1 MKILDS
7 LWVEKYRP
15 RKLEDLVLTKE
26 YSIIFKRFIDQN
38 EIGHLLFAGPPG
50 SGKTTFARILTSK
63 FGVLQNRKDNL
74 LEINGSA
81 KETRG
86 ISYVQDVI
94 EPYLRI
100 PPLGNDHH
108 KIVFIDEGD
117 FLTDAAFNSL
127 RNPIE
132 RYSKHGRFILTCN
145 YISKIP
151 DPLQSRFQSFT
162 FNQLPVDFIFDY
174 CSKILKTEA
183 VEFDEKDLKFVIS
196 NLHPD
201 VRKIVNT
208 LQRSSVDNRLVVNKE
223 SIFTTEKKIMAYI
236 IELVSYIAKEE
247 NHKISSC
254 INSIIEL
261 SQNQDLEYRSL
272 YTNLFYMKKFPAPA
286 KIVVNKYSNDHK
298 DCLIPQQHFIA
309 MVFDIIKTLQEYKKM
324 ATKK

>member
-15 RKLEDLVLTKE
+15 KKLEDLVLTKD

-38 EIGHLLFAGPPG
+38 EIGHVLFSGPPG
-50 SGKTTFARILTSK
+50 SGKTTFARILCSK
-63 FGVLQNRKDNL
+63 NGVLFNKRDNL

-117 FLTDAAFNSL
+117 FLTEAAFNSL
-127 RNPIE
+127 RHIME
-132 RYSKHGRFILTCN
+132 KYSKHGRFILTCN

-151 DPLQSRFQSFT
+151 DPLQSRFQVFK
-162 FNQLPVDFIFDY
+162 FNQLPVEFVYDY
-174 CSKILKTEA
+174 CSKILRKEKI
-183 VEFDEKDLKFVIS
+183 EFEEESLKFVIS

-201 VRKIVNT
+201 IRKIVNT
-208 LQRSSVDNRLVVNKE
+208 LQRSSVDNKLVVNKE
-223 SIFTTEKKIMAYI
+223 SVFTTEKKIMSSIVELVSCIEKGENYKISNCVNTI
-236 IELVSYIAKEE
+236 IEL
-247 NHKISSC
+247 
-254 INSIIEL
+254 L
-261 SQNQDLEYRSL
+261 QNEDLEYRSL

-286 KIVVNKYSNDHK
+286 KIIVNKYSNEHNN
-298 DCLIPQQHFIA
+298 CLIPNMHFIA
-309 MVFDIIKTLQEYKKM
+309 MVFDIIKILQEYKKM
-324 ATKK
+324 VTKK